1 MASVCS
7 SSLDRSSY
15 CDAPW
20 RDAGLPRKK
29 DERQYLGE
37 MGTDVVS
44 INNRKELAMSKQT
57 GVWKAEDV
65 ALILIDYQKEMFE
78 NVRSETTPD
87 QIDLNVRFLIR
98 TAKAFNIP
106 VVLSTV
112 GVQMGVNGPTR
123 TSITDELPGLEPI
136 DRTSMDAWED
146 KAFRAAVE
154 KTGKKRLIFGAL
166 YTEICLAFPIVDAMR
181 DGYETM
187 FVVDAVGGM
196 SQLAH
201 RTAIERLTAVGATP
215 NTSIALVTELFRDW
229 KSPTADKART
239 LFKWYTPELQKLAGR
254 K

>member
-1 MASVCS
+1 
-7 SSLDRSSY
+7 
-15 CDAPW
+15 
-20 RDAGLPRKK
+20 
-29 DERQYLGE
+29 
-37 MGTDVVS
+37 MGTDVVP
-44 INNRKELAMSKQT
+44 INNRKELAMSKQR
-57 GVWKAEDV
+57 GVWTSEDV
-65 ALILIDYQKEMFE
+65 ALVLIDYQKEMFE
-78 NVRSETTPD
+78 NVKSETTPD

-98 TAKAFNIP
+98 AAKAFNIP

-123 TSITDELPGLEPI
+123 ASITGELPGLEPI

-146 KAFRAAVE
+146 KGFRAAVE

-201 RTAIERLTAVGATP
+201 RTAIERLTAAGAIP
-215 NTSIALVTELFRDW
+215 NTSLALVTELFRDW
-229 KSPTADKART
+229 KSPLADKART
-239 LFKWYTPELQKLAGR
+239 VIKWYTPELQKLAA
-254 K
+254 KQ